1 MAERVEDTEEDVSG
15 AIAWARECNYNGE
28 MRSWIELDPAKYG
41 CEGILW
47 TASLILLR
55 HLEVTQPAGWW
66 RGRRVLEFGSGTG
79 HMAVGLAR
87 LGAHVVAT
95 ESAESHN
102 GSLSSCYVNMVRFTT
117 QLLQSR
123 PGGGQ
128 RLDPQPFGA
137 DIGALTT
144 GAAASSANGGGSVG
158 FRKLHWGLDDIE
170 PHSWDGFEVVILSEL
185 YFEPSLHEAL
195 YESLCRILQPGM
207 VAYSIFVD
215 RPFSLAFLVMLDDD
229 GSFETQE
236 ISPKEGFGM
245 AEDDIVYAHV
255 ITRKPKQGQ

>member
-1 MAERVEDTEEDVSG
+1 MAEKVEATEEDVSG
-15 AIAWARECNYNGE
+15 AIAWARECNHNGE

-117 QLLQSR
+117 QLLARDAKKVHLFHEMFHAEQGYLAATNETIVMNIDYATRRSAPWPVPAAARLEELWQTHRDLPRPAKAGRVMGLARSR
-123 PGGGQ
+123 PSV
-128 RLDPQPFGA
+128 
-137 DIGALTT
+137 LT
-144 GAAASSANGGGSVG
+144 A
-158 FRKLHWGLDDIE
+158 
-170 PHSWDGFEVVILSEL
+170 VV
-185 YFEPSLHEAL
+185 
-195 YESLCRILQPGM
+195 
-207 VAYSIFVD
+207 VK
-215 RPFSLAFLVMLDDD
+215 RP
-229 GSFETQE
+229 
-236 ISPKEGFGM
+236 
-245 AEDDIVYAHV
+245 
-255 ITRKPKQGQ
+255 